1 MGRALPPLLATPKSA
16 KHKVL
21 KMQVKTEHRHIQ
33 VAHRFSPA
41 PPLIR
46 QPWHFPRLSP
56 PSAGAVIAHWPC
68 PSAGTVTI
76 FKVAPKTWPT
86 KCLTFG

>member
-1 MGRALPPLLATPKSA
+1 
-16 KHKVL
+16 
-21 KMQVKTEHRHIQ
+21 MQVKTEHRHKE
-33 VAHRFSPA
+33 VVHRFSPA

-76 FKVAPKTWPT
+76 FKVTPKNLAH
-86 KCLTFG
+86 KVLDFRLTFGGEATAVVCS